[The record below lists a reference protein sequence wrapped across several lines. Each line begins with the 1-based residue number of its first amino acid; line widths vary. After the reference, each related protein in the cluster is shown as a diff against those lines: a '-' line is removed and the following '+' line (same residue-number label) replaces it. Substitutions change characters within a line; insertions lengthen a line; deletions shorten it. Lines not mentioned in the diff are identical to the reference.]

1 MRIFGIF
8 AWHGV
13 EWLRHWATNITDQI
27 RNMLPHSAKR
37 QHTAHAADIRKKMQ
51 RRINTDKVTMMFIK
65 FKMRLSEAFD
75 MLRYTNMQHPG
86 LPDVAKVHLRLV
98 VQGQILW
105 ATFAHICLSSSDT
118 KIYKMLTWKM
128 QKTFKILKMLE
139 KRLDSNN
146 EEALLGAWN
155 AQVIRVQAAK
165 LVTCSM
171 RQDHK
176 HSNLYVIPYAVCI
189 YIYRLYIYIG
199 YIGVYVCCMNQVNRC
214 SWINRENQPLFSLQL
229 SFFTVSLAD
238 GQSTPQWLWMLVH
251 SCTANNRVASDG
263 LKSIC
268 IICSMTQSGWLSM
281 NRYEVTNSMLVA
293 WTSHLPGKEVSKSE
307 FYTWFVPRKSVSEV
321 SGTPNASVLLCSPP
335 W

>member
-1 MRIFGIF
+1 
-8 AWHGV
+8 
-13 EWLRHWATNITDQI
+13 
-27 RNMLPHSAKR
+27 MLCA
-37 QHTAHAADIRKKMQ
+37 
-51 RRINTDKVTMMFIK
+51 
-65 FKMRLSEAFD
+65 
-75 MLRYTNMQHPG
+75 Y
-86 LPDVAKVHLRLV
+86 
-98 VQGQILW
+98 
-105 ATFAHICLSSSDT
+105 
-118 KIYKMLTWKM
+118 
-128 QKTFKILKMLE
+128 
-139 KRLDSNN
+139 
-146 EEALLGAWN
+146 
-155 AQVIRVQAAK
+155 
-165 LVTCSM
+165 
-171 RQDHK
+171 
-176 HSNLYVIPYAVCI
+176 I

>member
-1 MRIFGIF
+1 MPSYQDEKCSDICALKGSTNSCDPAYFGDSCLAFDWSLNISQKLLHTCCHAKCKSCGKKRPWQNAPVAVFAWRKSHEITMMFFIFSILSISPSISRWKPRDMPGTPSWSQLVEAQRSAPSMRIFGIF

-65 FKMRLSEAFD
+65 FKMRSEAFD

-189 YIYRLYIYIG
+189 YIYIGYIYI
-199 YIGVYVCCMNQVNRC
+199 YRLYRCVC
-214 SWINRENQPLFSLQL
+214 
-229 SFFTVSLAD
+229 
-238 GQSTPQWLWMLVH
+238 MLH
-251 SCTANNRVASDG
+251 ESS
-263 LKSIC
+263 
-268 IICSMTQSGWLSM
+268 Q
-281 NRYEVTNSMLVA
+281 
-293 WTSHLPGKEVSKSE
+293 
-307 FYTWFVPRKSVSEV
+307 
-321 SGTPNASVLLCSPP
+321 
-335 W
+335 